1 MEEEIDC
8 LAAIYGRENVTFDAA
23 LNMTEI
29 ALTAPDLS
37 CTIRLHLPE
46 SYPDGAPTRLVI
58 RFDPAASKEFSS
70 RAEERVMESLASC
83 LGDPYQMNAVM
94 ALQEFL
100 AENPASSMTDAVV
113 DSPPN
118 GADEGNLTTT
128 TTTTITTTSARD
140 WVVIVKLDHM
150 RNRQKYLKHLKKW
163 SNELCVGVSVFVLK
177 EVRFAVIL
185 RGDRRDVDQF
195 LVNWKTQCVDVDAK
209 GKPCKEKLMTVCRS
223 GFADAAVGA
232 DGRFAVRESD
242 HLSDFEGEFE
252 NLGSDY
258 RSDVRTIFS

>member
-1 MEEEIDC
+1 MEEEIGC
-8 LAAIYGRENVTFDAA
+8 LAAIYGRENVDFDVA

-29 ALTAPDLS
+29 VLTAPDLS

-46 SYPDGAPTRLVI
+46 SYPNEAPSRLAI
-58 RFDPAASKEFSS
+58 RFDPSASRELSS
-70 RAEERVMESLASC
+70 RAEERVMKSLVGC

-100 AENPASSMTDAVV
+100 AENPASSTTTDAVV
-113 DSPPN
+113 DSPSKE
-118 GADEGNLTTT
+118 GDEGNSTTT
-128 TTTTITTTSARD
+128 TTTARD

-150 RNRQKYLKHLKKW
+150 RNRQKYCKHLKKW
-163 SNELCVGVSVFVLK
+163 SSDLGVGVSVFVLK
-177 EVRFAVIL
+177 EVRFAVVL
-185 RGDRRDVDQF
+185 RGDRREVDQF

-223 GFADAAVGA
+223 GFADDDAVGA
-232 DGRFAVRESD
+232 DRRFALRESD
-242 HLSDFEGEFE
+242 RLSDFEAELE